1 MKKKTIVTTI
11 CIGSLFLSA
20 GCGATLPELTEDQ
33 EEAIVEYAADVVM
46 RYTRNYDSKLVDLSL
61 YEEETQP
68 EETQE
73 APPTEETSPQT
84 PDTPVVDISE
94 EEPEGDIA
102 QVLLPEGVTLS
113 FTGSRAVDTYPDGDS
128 ANPYFAMDAS
138 AGNKM
143 LVLEFLLSNTTGETR
158 EIDLYSMAPRFTLLI
173 NDTEK
178 VPVLATMLLDD
189 LSTYMGSLEAGEEV
203 KLVLIAEVDES
214 LAESITALRLSV
226 SAGGNSVVMPLQ

>member
-11 CIGSLFLSA
+11 CIGSLSVFS
-20 GCGATLPELTEDQ
+20 GCGAALPDMTKEQED
-33 EEAIVEYAADVVM
+33 AIVEYAADVVM
-46 RYTRNYDSKLVDLSL
+46 RYTKDYDSKLVDLSL
-61 YEEETQP
+61 YAEETQP
-68 EETQE
+68 EEPE
-73 APPTEETSPQT
+73 EVPPEEETPSQT

-102 QVLLPEGVTLS
+102 QVLLPEGITLR

-143 LVLEFLLSNTTGETR
+143 LVLEFLLGNTTGETQ
-158 EIDLYSMAPRFTLLI
+158 EVDLYSMAPRFTLLI

-178 VPVLATMLLDD
+178 QPVLATMLLDD

-203 KLVLIAEVDES
+203 KLVLIAEIDEN
-214 LAESITALRLSV
+214 LAESIETLRLSV